1 MESKELNVTEM
12 EQIAGGANK
21 GEQPPKGGS
30 STPLPAKSGCKVY
43 RVVGDD
49 NLTKIARNNGGEPG
63 HHHQQELHPRRF
75 LYLRPGLTNTCRNET
90 EL

>member
-1 MESKELNVTEM
+1 MENKELNVIEM

-49 NLTKIARNNGGEPG
+49 NLTKIARNNGTTVNAIMAVNQGII
-63 HHHQQELHPRRF
+63 
-75 LYLRPGLTNTCRNET
+75 TNRNFIRAGFYIYVPV
-90 EL
+90 